1 VKIIIIFTGGFVMRE
16 LSKVL
21 TVILIIIVAA
31 FAYVLILGIPFTFEG
46 KESDFYVPA
55 LTGEASISSY
65 KNSCTEINLSEL
77 SKDFKALNGQKV
89 KVKGQIQ
96 KKEEYIQFDKARTY
110 IELKVPELSPY
121 HHILVSYSA
130 TIPFKEGNMITVY
143 GEYEFPVG
151 TQSSQELANKY
162 LPGIRAGYIE
172 KI

>member
-1 VKIIIIFTGGFVMRE
+1 MEK

-21 TVILIIIVAA
+21 AVILIIVVAA
-31 FAYVLILGIPFTFEG
+31 FAYVIFGIPFTFEG

-55 LTGEASISSY
+55 VTGEANISSY

-96 KKEEYIQFDKARTY
+96 KKEEYMQFDKTRTY

-130 TIPFKEGNMITVY
+130 TIPFKEGDMITVY
-143 GEYEFPVG
+143 GVYEFPVG
-151 TQSSQELANKY
+151 TQSSQELANKD
-162 LPGIRAGYIE
+162 LSAIKAAYIE
-172 KI
+172 KT